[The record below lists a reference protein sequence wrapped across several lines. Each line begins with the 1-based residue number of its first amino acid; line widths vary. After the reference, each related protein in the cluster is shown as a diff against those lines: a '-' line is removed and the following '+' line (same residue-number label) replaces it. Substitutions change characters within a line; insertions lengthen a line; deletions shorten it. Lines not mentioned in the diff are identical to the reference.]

1 MIEGGLGSAVHA
13 PGRIGLDRRVG
24 RDVDDHSGLSQ
35 NHRTDDGLDEP
46 ERANG
51 VDLQRHLEVL
61 AIGVGNKLQGYGA
74 ERARVVDQD
83 VYRPG
88 QGGRLSHNRIDAL
101 LVADVSDY
109 SEGDSAPPPDLSDD
123 LIKFLSAPGDQRDFR
138 AFGREPQRQRTPQSP
153 APAGDEG

>member
-46 ERANG
+46 ERADG
-51 VDLQRHLEVL
+51 VDLQRPLEVL
-61 AIGVGNKLQGYGA
+61 AIGVGNKLQGYGT

-88 QGGRLSHNRIDAL
+88 QGGRLPYNRIDAL
-101 LVADVSDY
+101 LIADVRDD
-109 SEGDSAPPPDLSDD
+109 SEGDPAPLPDLPDD
-123 LIKFLSAPGDQRDFR
+123 LIKFLSASGDHRDFR
-138 AFGREPQRQRTPQSP
+138 AFGRKSQSQRAPQPP
-153 APAGDEG
+153 APAGDED